1 MMQERQRFSQRVLN
15 TLFRSRQLA
24 VRVDELERELDEVRR
39 DNLRVAEMLDLIE
52 TRLTPGYPGQAVQIG
67 RAHV

>member
-52 TRLTPGYPGQAVQIG
+52 TRLTPGYPGQAVHQPNN
-67 RAHV
+67 